1 MDKPHYDYK
10 TSSDGQYYF
19 FDSIGKTSIPKAV
32 GYILRN
38 SDARL
43 VELVFGDL
51 IDNESID
58 VMNVSNNQ
66 DLPLVIGTVI
76 FTLIDYLEGFPDNIV
91 YFRGSTPSRTRLYRA
106 IITKNLIQSEL
117 SYQIFGILD
126 DENFELFN
134 PNHHYQGYII
144 RNKYEN

>member
-106 IITKNLIQSEL
+106 IITKKLIQSEL
-117 SYQIFGILD
+117 SYQILV
-126 DENFELFN
+126 
-134 PNHHYQGYII
+134 Y
-144 RNKYEN
+144 